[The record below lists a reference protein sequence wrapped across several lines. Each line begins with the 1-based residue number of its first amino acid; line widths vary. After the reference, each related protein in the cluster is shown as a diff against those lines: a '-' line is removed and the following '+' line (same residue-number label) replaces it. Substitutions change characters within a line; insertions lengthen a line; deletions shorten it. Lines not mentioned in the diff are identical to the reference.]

1 MKLIYGMHYYYSKIT
16 KVRSNFWIVYICFL
30 FLASCSDNHSQLN
43 NQTTS
48 PRYFGQQNAAQ
59 LNTRKIVVNSET
71 LTVEV
76 ARTPD
81 QRVKG
86 LMFRDSLAQNRG
98 MLFVFEQPQIMKFWM
113 KNTYIPL
120 DIAYIDQNGEIMEIH
135 QLQPRSESTVYSSS
149 YCVYALE
156 VNRDWFKINNIET
169 GDKIIFISDP

>member
-1 MKLIYGMHYYYSKIT
+1 MKLIYGMHYYCSKII
-16 KVRSNFWIVYICFL
+16 KEPSNFWIVCLCFV
-30 FLASCSDNHSQLN
+30 FFTSCSDNHPQLN
-43 NQTTS
+43 NQNAS
-48 PRYFGQQNAAQ
+48 PRYFGQQNTVQ

-86 LMFRDSLAQNRG
+86 LMFRDSLAQDRG
-98 MLFVFEQPQIMKFWM
+98 MLFIFEQPQIMKFWM
-113 KNTYIPL
+113 KNTYIAL

-135 QLQPRSESTVYSSS
+135 QLQPRSESTVNSSS

-156 VNRDWFKINNIET
+156 VNRNWFKIHDIET
-169 GDKIIFISDP
+169 GDKIIFISEP